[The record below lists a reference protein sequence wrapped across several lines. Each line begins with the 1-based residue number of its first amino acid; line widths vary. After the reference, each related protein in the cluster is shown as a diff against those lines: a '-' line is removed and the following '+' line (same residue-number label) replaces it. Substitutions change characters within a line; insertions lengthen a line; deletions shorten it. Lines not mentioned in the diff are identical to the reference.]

1 MCAWSLGK
9 TGVKLT
15 ATVALDWIV
24 SSGGASWGDTW
35 CVSSGRLRL
44 CLTPDKRKFAL
55 LSGQGVLTIAMTI
68 SPAALV
74 SAARARLLLVVN
86 FVFMLNKIIKTNFLA
101 SIFTHNACHVGL
113 TWKLYCYSTF

>member
-1 MCAWSLGK
+1 MGK

-15 ATVALDWIV
+15 ATVAKDWIV

-35 CVSSGRLRL
+35 CVSSRRLRL
-44 CLTPDKRKFAL
+44 CLTPEKRKFAL

-86 FVFMLNKIIKTNFLA
+86 FVFML
-101 SIFTHNACHVGL
+101 
-113 TWKLYCYSTF
+113 